1 MQNPDGIKTEKEKL
15 HCSSRSEKTE
25 AGCSF
30 LLYEIAGSKANLP
43 GIAGSKAN
51 LPGIAG
57 SKTNLP
63 EIARSKP
70 NLPGIAGSK
79 TNLPEITGSKTNLP
93 GIAGEKASDFVN
105 LKISRHDTRA
115 DPRCYPGRLRCDPR
129 ISRMFPGWHSRR
141 LCHMV
146 PLY

>member
-43 GIAGSKAN
+43 GIAGSKPN
-51 LPGIAG
+51 LHGIAG
-57 SKTNLP
+57 SKTHLP
-63 EIARSKP
+63 EIARSK
-70 NLPGIAGSK
+70 
-79 TNLPEITGSKTNLP
+79 TNLPE
-93 GIAGEKASDFVN
+93 IAGEKASDFVN

-115 DPRCYPGRLRCDPR
+115 DLRCYPGRLRCDPR

-146 PLY
+146 PSY

>member
-1 MQNPDGIKTEKEKL
+1 MQNPDGIKTEKKL

-43 GIAGSKAN
+43 EIAGSKAN

-57 SKTNLP
+57 
-63 EIARSKP
+63 
-70 NLPGIAGSK
+70 
-79 TNLPEITGSKTNLP
+79 
-93 GIAGEKASDFVN
+93 EKASSFVN

-141 LCHMV
+141 LYRMV
-146 PLY
+146 PSY

>member
-1 MQNPDGIKTEKEKL
+1 MKSTWMQNPDGIKTEKKL

-43 GIAGSKAN
+43 GITGSKPNLPGIAGSKAN

-57 SKTNLP
+57 SKD
-63 EIARSKP
+63 
-70 NLPGIAGSK
+70 
-79 TNLPEITGSKTNLP
+79 NLP

-115 DPRCYPGRLRCDPR
+115 DLRCYPGRLRCDPR

-146 PLY
+146 PSY

>member
-1 MQNPDGIKTEKEKL
+1 MKSTWMQNPDGIKTEKEKL

-70 NLPGIAGSK
+70 NLPGIAG
-79 TNLPEITGSKTNLP
+79 
-93 GIAGEKASDFVN
+93 EKASSFVN

-115 DPRCYPGRLRCDPR
+115 DPRCYPGRPRCDPR

-146 PLY
+146 PSY

>member
-1 MQNPDGIKTEKEKL
+1 MKSTWMQNPDGIKTEKKL

-30 LLYEIAGSKANLP
+30 LLYEIAGSKTNLP

-70 NLPGIAGSK
+70 NLPGIAG
-79 TNLPEITGSKTNLP
+79 
-93 GIAGEKASDFVN
+93 EKASDFVN

-115 DPRCYPGRLRCDPR
+115 DLRCYLGRLRCDPR

-141 LCHMV
+141 PCRMV
-146 PLY
+146 PSY